1 MCRLILGPPTQR
13 EEQAGYMPA
22 PTVEERV
29 FQAAISGDL
38 NSLMRGKFLPCSG
51 LQNNP
56 DVTIHCACGF
66 QVEGKKI
73 LKKNA
78 IFSNLIVIKSYKR
91 VHINSRL

>member
-1 MCRLILGPPTQR
+1 MCRLILGPLTQR

-22 PTVEERV
+22 PTVEECV

-38 NSLMRGKFLPCSG
+38 DSLMRGKFLPCSG

-73 LKKNA
+73 LKKDRNLLK
-78 IFSNLIVIKSYKR
+78 SNCNKKLQTCSY
-91 VHINSRL
+91 